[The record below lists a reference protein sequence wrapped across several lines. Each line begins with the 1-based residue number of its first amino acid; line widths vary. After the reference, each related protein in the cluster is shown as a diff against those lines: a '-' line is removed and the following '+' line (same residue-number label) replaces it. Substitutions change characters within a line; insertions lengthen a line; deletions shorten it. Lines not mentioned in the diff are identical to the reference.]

1 MIYHIEV
8 CIVKKVDN
16 LLVSG
21 RCISSTHEANAAI
34 RVSPIAMATG
44 QAAGTAASIAAKEDI
59 KVSNV
64 DVEMLRN
71 ILLKQGAYI

>member
-1 MIYHIEV
+1 M
-8 CIVKKVDN
+8 
-16 LLVSG
+16 
-21 RCISSTHEANAAI
+21 

-44 QAAGTAASIAAKEDI
+44 QAAGTAASIAAKENA

-64 DVEMLRN
+64 DVKMLRN